1 MRTARPAPAW
11 AASVFLLLLACLC
24 FVPAAASAQEDED
37 GKNVLLVYSHEQ
49 EALMYARLN
58 ANLRATLRTAPGSR
72 VEFYTEYLDALRFP
86 EAVRSQKTVDYL
98 RVKYADLRV
107 DLIVAVSPP
116 AFDFVLQR
124 GATLFPGVPVVFT
137 SVSSGRIE
145 STTLAPNF
153 TGIAVKSDIT
163 STLEVAL
170 QLQPETSTVVVP
182 VGTSLIE
189 KQWTND
195 LRTSLKPY
203 DKRVTFNYLGGLSMH
218 DMLERLASLP
228 PRTIVLF
235 SPLFFHDAT
244 GQYYAPEEALELI
257 CKYASA
263 PVYGTVESFLGLGIV
278 GGRLYDLAEAG
289 SAAGE
294 LGRQV
299 LSGILPSSLPVQT
312 IDPNPYLFDARQLRR
327 WGLDESRLP
336 MGSQV
341 RFREPSIWNEYRWR
355 IISVLALCA
364 LQAISL
370 VALVAQNRRRAVLER
385 ESKTQRAELAHLARV
400 SLMGELS
407 GSLAHELNQPLTAI
421 LSNAQAAQRFLQAP
435 TPNLAVVNEILADI
449 VADDRRAGSVI
460 QRLRAML
467 KKGEAPF
474 QRIQVGD
481 VVNEVLRLVRADLV
495 AHDVTI
501 TTDIA
506 DDLPAVEG
514 DRIQLQQVLLNLI
527 VNAAD
532 AMAGLTPHH
541 RQILVRV
548 SVGARTVEVAV
559 TDNGKGVPPDQ
570 LGRIFEPFVTTKSE
584 GLGMGL
590 AISRTII
597 EYHDGRLW
605 AGNNADYGAT
615 FHVSL
620 PAATGRSHADEAAA
634 FAKSGALVG

>member
-1 MRTARPAPAW
+1 M
-11 AASVFLLLLACLC
+11 LLLACLC
-24 FVPAAASAQEDED
+24 FEPAVASAQEDED
-37 GKNVLLVYSHEQ
+37 GKNVLLVYSHEH

-58 ANLRATLRTAPGSR
+58 TNLRATLRTAPGSR

-86 EAVRSQKTVDYL
+86 DTVRDQKTVDYL
-98 RVKYADLRV
+98 RVKYSDLRI

-116 AFDFVLQR
+116 AFDFVLER

-137 SVSSGRIE
+137 SVGSGRIE
-145 STTLAPNF
+145 SITLAPNI

-195 LRTSLKPY
+195 LRTALKPY
-203 DKRVTFNYLGGLSMH
+203 DKRVAFNYLGGLSMH

-228 PRTIVLF
+228 ARTIVLF

-244 GQYYAPEEALELI
+244 GQYFAPEEALELI
-257 CKYASA
+257 CRYSNA

-278 GGRLYDLAEAG
+278 GGRLYELAEAG

-294 LGRQV
+294 VGRQ
-299 LSGILPSSLPVQT
+299 ILAGAPPSSLPIRT

-341 RFREPSIWNEYRWR
+341 RFREPSIWDEYRWR

-364 LQAISL
+364 LQAILL
-370 VALVAQNRRRAVLER
+370 VALVAQNRRRSALET

-421 LSNAQAAQRFLQAP
+421 LSNAQAAQRFLQLP
-435 TPNLAVVNEILADI
+435 TPNIAVVNEILTDI

-481 VVNEVLRLVRADLV
+481 VINEVLRLVRADLI

-506 DDLPAVEG
+506 GDLPAVEG

-541 RQILVRV
+541 RQVIVKV
-548 SVGARTVEVAV
+548 SAVGRTIEAAV
-559 TDNGKGVPPDQ
+559 TDNGRGIPPDQ

-597 EYHDGRLW
+597 EFHGGRLW
-605 AGNNADYGAT
+605 ATNNSDHGAT
-615 FHVSL
+615 FHLAL
-620 PAATGRSHADEAAA
+620 PAANGHSHPDDADA
-634 FAKSGALVG
+634 FAKPAVLAG